1 MFWIV
6 LLQCAHARH
15 TALVVMSH
23 GWTAIWIGFSSSRLY
38 CAFARPLSLPRCN
51 TGTEGIHGWPW
62 RVSIHTE
69 TSLCCSCAVCPFALC
84 NADGCGCSPSAR
96 TVNGIDRW
104 RLPVSQKRGCCF
116 TATRLPVLQR
126 PLPVPGPPT
135 PTGMGSFVTAEMS
148 CHHVLSHA
156 ACVDA
161 AGCCT
166 IC

>member
-1 MFWIV
+1 MWAHGFSQGSQDCQHV
-6 LLQCAHARH
+6 LDRTAAVCACTAH

-62 RVSIHTE
+62 RVSIYTE

-84 NADGCGCSPSAR
+84 NADGCGCSPSASR

-104 RLPVSQKRGCCF
+104 RLPVSQQKRGCPFHSNKVARF
-116 TATRLPVLQR
+116 TTPSARAR
-126 PLPVPGPPT
+126 PTNAHRDGL
-135 PTGMGSFVTAEMS
+135 F
-148 CHHVLSHA
+148 CD
-156 ACVDA
+156 C
-161 AGCCT
+161 
-166 IC
+166 